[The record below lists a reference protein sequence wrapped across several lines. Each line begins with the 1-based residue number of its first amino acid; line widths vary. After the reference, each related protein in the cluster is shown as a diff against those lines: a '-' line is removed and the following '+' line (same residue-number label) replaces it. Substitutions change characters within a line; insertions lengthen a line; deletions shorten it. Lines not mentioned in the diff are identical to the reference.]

1 MENPESIRSFWFGNS
16 PDDAIMA
23 KDNSKMWWSKQP
35 DLDAQIRARFE
46 ETFEAA
52 VAGRLDSW
60 ADTASG
66 TLALILLTDQFPRN
80 MYRGT
85 PAAFAQDGL
94 ARRWA
99 LEGLAR
105 GDDKKLRPIER
116 VFFYLPLEHAE
127 SLPLQTQAVSLF
139 NQLFQD
145 VPADQMELFRGFLM
159 YALRHRRV
167 IERFGRFPHRNE
179 ILQRPGTEEEVAFLL
194 EPGSSF

>member
-16 PDDAIMA
+16 PDDAVMA

-35 DLDAQIRARFE
+35 ELDARIRTRFE
-46 ETFEAA
+46 TTLEAA
-52 VAGRLDSW
+52 ATGKADSW
-60 ADTASG
+60 TASAQG

-85 PAAFAQDGL
+85 PAAFGTDEL
-94 ARRWA
+94 ARRWT

-105 GDDKKLRPIER
+105 GVDKKLRPVER
-116 VFFYLPLEHAE
+116 VFFYLPLEHSE
-127 SLPLQTQAVSLF
+127 SLEHQTQAVNLF
-139 NQLFQD
+139 NQLFQE

-167 IERFGRFPHRNE
+167 IERFGRFPHRND
-179 ILQRPGTEEEVAFLL
+179 ILQRPSTEEEVAFLL